1 MIILIFKP
9 SGSMEL
15 KLFTLCERCCLPL
28 QPHPTPT
35 PSSWFSTLSPSAS
48 RLHPAKVFPSP
59 GAQFQVSPHPL
70 DLPEIAPP
78 RPTRY
83 CLSRHPMCFLCSTYH
98 DLQLSYLS
106 APSWILRSLSQTK
119 DFVKIGIVS
128 VLFTTR
134 VPPFSPMPGSQE
146 GNLRAIHILQRN
158 KKTSYSLAADGWTQA
173 ERTYNMLKHT
183 FTQKPLVGEWVNE
196 LWNSHRMGYYSL
208 IKRNE
213 LSNHKKTWINLK
225 GTFLSERINLKRLH
239 NIWFQCISFLGLQ

>member
-1 MIILIFKP
+1 MTIERSVGGFQIHRLMFVQRLKHSSLTLISTLQIINWIMIILIFKP

-83 CLSRHPMCFLCSTYH
+83 CLSRHPMCFLRSTYH

-106 APSWILRSLSQTK
+106 APS
-119 DFVKIGIVS
+119 
-128 VLFTTR
+128 
-134 VPPFSPMPGSQE
+134 
-146 GNLRAIHILQRN
+146 
-158 KKTSYSLAADGWTQA
+158 
-173 ERTYNMLKHT
+173 
-183 FTQKPLVGEWVNE
+183 
-196 LWNSHRMGYYSL
+196 
-208 IKRNE
+208 
-213 LSNHKKTWINLK
+213 
-225 GTFLSERINLKRLH
+225 
-239 NIWFQCISFLGLQ
+239 